1 MIYKVR
7 VKKKYPFKQMKL
19 GEAFKLN
26 GEDVRDVQ
34 KIAYY
39 YRKVCKRPLMIVV
52 AKRNDG
58 HYCQRV
64 S

>member
-7 VKKKYPFKQMKL
+7 AKKKYPFKQMKA
-19 GEAFKLN
+19 GEVFKLDN
-26 GEDVRDVQ
+26 EDVRDAQ

-39 YRKVCKRPLMIVV
+39 YRKVCKRPFMIVIV
-52 AKRNDG
+52 KSHDG
-58 HYCQRV
+58 HYCKRL

>member
-1 MIYKVR
+1 MIYKVHT
-7 VKKKYPFKQMKL
+7 KKKYPFKHMKR
-19 GEAFKLN
+19 GDQFKLN
-26 GEDVRDVQ
+26 DEDVRDAQ

-39 YRKVCKRPLMIVV
+39 YRKVCKRPFMIAIV
-52 AKRNDG
+52 KRHDG